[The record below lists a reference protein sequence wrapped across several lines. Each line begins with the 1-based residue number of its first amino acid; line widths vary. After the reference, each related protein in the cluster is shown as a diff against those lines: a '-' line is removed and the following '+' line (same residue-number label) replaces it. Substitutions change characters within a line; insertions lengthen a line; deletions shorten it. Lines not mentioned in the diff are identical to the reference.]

1 MLTIDAMRK
10 ELAAIKAQ
18 TTKPYN
24 VNFFCHA
31 PPSSSADHE
40 GVWRATLSPYYK
52 EYGINVKTILAAA
65 ARPSVSKPPMC

>member
-31 PPSSSADHE
+31 PPSSSAGHE
-40 GVWRATLSPYYK
+40 AVW
-52 EYGINVKTILAAA
+52 
-65 ARPSVSKPPMC
+65 